1 VATNRLTSI
10 AQKVQMKGFSD
21 TWCWWIE
28 CFTQNGHVGIK
39 IHDYVGD
46 NFQTHKGLRQGDP
59 LSPILFNIVVDM
71 WAILINQAKGN
82 GQTNGIVPHL
92 VDNGLSI
99 HQYAD
104 DTIIF
109 MDGDLEKAKKLKLL
123 LCAFE
128 QLFGLKINFH
138 KSDVFYFGDAK
149 ISENVYSQLFGCQI
163 GTYPFKY
170 LGIPMH
176 YKNST
181 IVTGKK

>member
-1 VATNRLTSI
+1 
-10 AQKVQMKGFSD
+10 
-21 TWCWWIE
+21 
-28 CFTQNGHVGIK
+28 
-39 IHDYVGD
+39 
-46 NFQTHKGLRQGDP
+46 
-59 LSPILFNIVVDM
+59 
-71 WAILINQAKGN
+71 
-82 GQTNGIVPHL
+82 L